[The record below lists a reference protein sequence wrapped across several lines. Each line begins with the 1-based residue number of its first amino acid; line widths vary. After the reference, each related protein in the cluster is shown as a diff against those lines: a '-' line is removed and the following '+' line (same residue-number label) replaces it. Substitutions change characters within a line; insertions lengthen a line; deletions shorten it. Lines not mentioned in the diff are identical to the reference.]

1 MKIKLNNK
9 EILDSLKEIHQSSL
23 TPFLLF
29 NKNKIILYINDA
41 FLKHFNFI
49 NKSSLIGK
57 EINFLFFKEEKDL
70 KAFSNL
76 SIDNIL
82 TGNQIFSYFPK
93 GKEEAFYYITS
104 FEVGEDK
111 NDIYYYSIL
120 KEITDLEEKLMEESI
135 RALVIASQLKDNDT
149 GNHIKRINT
158 YSYIMAKELYKTMP
172 KIYPEIDNDFI
183 EKIFKVASM
192 HDVGKIGTPDYILTK
207 PGKLT
212 EEEFN
217 IIKEHTINGAFI
229 LSKMAGHMAR
239 DIALFHHEKWDGTGY
254 PYQFKEDQIP
264 VAARIVSLADVYDA
278 LRMKRIYKPSFS
290 HTQAINIIKK
300 GKGSHFD
307 PNIID
312 CFLKIKDQF
321 KDVFD
326 KMRDDEK
333 NRSFYVD
340 IDINLNSLNY

>member
-1 MKIKLNNK
+1 MKLQKK
-9 EILDSLKEIHQSSL
+9 ELLDSLKEIHQSSII
-23 TPFLLF
+23 PFLLF
-29 NKNKIILYINDA
+29 NKKKTVIYINDA
-41 FLKHFNFI
+41 FLRHFNFI
-49 NKSSLIGK
+49 DKSSLINK
-57 EINFLFFKEEKDL
+57 EINFLFLKEEKDL
-70 KAFSNL
+70 IPFSAL
-76 SIDNIL
+76 SIENIL
-82 TGNQIFSYFPK
+82 NGNQIFSYFPR
-93 GKEEAFYYITS
+93 GKEESFYYITS
-104 FEVGEDK
+104 FEVGKDK

-158 YSYIMAKELYKTMP
+158 YSYIIAKELYKT
-172 KIYPEIDNDFI
+172 KQNLYPEIDNDFI

-207 PGKLT
+207 PSKLT

-264 VAARIVSLADVYDA
+264 VAARIVALADVYDA

-290 HTQAINIIKK
+290 HNQAIKIIKK
-300 GKGSHFD
+300 GKGIHFD
-307 PNIID
+307 PNIIE
-312 CFLKIKDQF
+312 CFLKIQDHF

-340 IDINLNSLNY
+340 IDINLNGINY